1 MRGRYSIWKMKNE
14 KVTGSVCGVKVQ
26 EIGDPL
32 MKKIRCLDKL
42 ADELA
47 KGKPLEK
54 VLRKSE

>member
-1 MRGRYSIWKMKNE
+1 MENE
-14 KVTGSVCGVKVQ
+14 KVTGSVCGVKVK